1 MTNTAA
7 ANAARFK
14 ADTMSRLEF
23 MIGNASLMREHLGD
37 APDIDTADLLD
48 LLARVKKARRS
59 LKGLENVL
67 EDAAIA
73 GMDADGETEVK
84 GEGYTAVLHQGSTR
98 KEWRS
103 QDLAGAIVNRYV
115 TIYTARFPRIEASIV
130 KTIVSEVIWN
140 FLTIVRPQWRSRPLA
155 AIQLS
160 ADDYS
165 RREPGL
171 ASIEIR
177 GNAAYDTYEPDV
189 ESND

>member
-1 MTNTAA
+1 MTSTAE
-7 ANAARFK
+7 ANAARYK
-14 ADTMSRLEF
+14 ADAVSRLDF
-23 MIGNASLMREHLGD
+23 MVGNAALMREHLGD
-37 APDIDTADLLD
+37 GLDIDTKDALD
-48 LLARVKKARRS
+48 LLAHVKKARRS

-67 EDAAIA
+67 EDVAIA
-73 GMDADGETEVK
+73 GMDLDEKFEVQ
-84 GEGYTAVLHQGSTR
+84 GDGYTAILHQGSAR

-115 TIYTARFPRIEASIV
+115 TIFTARFPRIDANDV

-155 AIQLS
+155 AIQLN
-160 ADDYS
+160 ADDFS

-177 GNAAYDTYEPDV
+177 GKAAYDTYEPDV
-189 ESND
+189 ESDD